1 MHDISDMAV
10 FVEVARQG
18 GFSAAG
24 RRLGL
29 ANSVVSDRVKR
40 LETRL
45 AIKLLHRTT
54 RSQILTESG
63 MAYLERASQI
73 MADIDAMEA
82 SVRDSG
88 DCARGDL
95 QITAPG
101 PLGRQHI
108 APFVARFCL
117 AHPQI
122 RIHLTLDDRFSDI
135 VAEGFDVAFRGGPI
149 VDSQFTG
156 RRLFDTRRVVVASP
170 TYLQRSGT
178 PQTPEDLKQYRCL
191 VFNSQAHFSAEWRFG
206 RGSQVRSLRVE
217 AAMASTQSELPVT
230 WALAGLGITQKSHWE
245 VAPYLANGMLKAV
258 LEAFEPDPVSF
269 YAIHPVRFA
278 QSRKVG
284 LFVESASMYFENFGA
299 A

>member
-40 LETRL
+40 LENRL

-82 SVRDSG
+82 SVRGASDS
-88 DCARGDL
+88 ARGDL
-95 QITAPG
+95 RITAPG

-117 AHPQI
+117 AHPHI
-122 RIHLTLDDRFSDI
+122 RVHLTLDDRFSDI

-170 TYLQRSGT
+170 AYLQRSST
-178 PQTPEDLKQYRCL
+178 PQTPEELKQHRCL

-206 RGSQVRSLRVE
+206 RGPQVRSIRVE
-217 AAMASTQSELPVT
+217 ATMASTQSELPVT

-245 VAPYLANGMLKAV
+245 VAPYLANGMLKTV
-258 LEAFEPDPVSF
+258 LEAHEPDPVSF
-269 YAIHPVRFA
+269 YAIHPVRSA

-284 LFVESASMYFENFGA
+284 LFVESASMYFEHFGMA
-299 A
+299 